1 MKNRIKSYWSNC
13 LSIAAIICSVVAI
26 CVSLPST
33 PELGIDYIGV
43 IVGILSLLVT
53 MLIGWQIWNV
63 IAIDKKI
70 RNEVNKVRSSFV
82 KETEV
87 IKDSSYIALQKLQFK
102 TELVNV
108 ESYMSNSS
116 FDRVVEN
123 IRTLLDS
130 AIAINEVEF
139 LREAAW
145 VIISTKER
153 INKILSFPGQ
163 RDRID
168 SIYVGIIKDVLAHL
182 SGDNTVV
189 PYLIDIL
196 REIKEYNEKIS
207 KHGIVKDE
215 TDITNDD

>member
-1 MKNRIKSYWSNC
+1 MKNWIKSYWSNC
-13 LSIAAIICSVVAI
+13 LSITAIICSVVAI
-26 CVSLPST
+26 CVSLPSA

-70 RNEVNKVRSSFV
+70 RNEVNKARSSFV

-116 FDRVVEN
+116 FDRVVES

-207 KHGIVKDE
+207 KHGIAKDE

>member
-1 MKNRIKSYWSNC
+1 MKNWIKSYWSNC

-26 CVSLPST
+26 CVSLPSA

-70 RNEVNKVRSSFV
+70 RNEVNKARSSFV

-116 FDRVVEN
+116 FDRVVES

-207 KHGIVKDE
+207 KHRIVKDE

>member
-1 MKNRIKSYWSNC
+1 M
-13 LSIAAIICSVVAI
+13 SIAAIICSVVAI

>member
-1 MKNRIKSYWSNC
+1 MKNWIKSYWSNC

-26 CVSLPST
+26 CVSLPSA

-70 RNEVNKVRSSFV
+70 RNEVNKARSSFV

-116 FDRVVEN
+116 FDRVVES

-215 TDITNDD
+215 TDIANDD

>member
-1 MKNRIKSYWSNC
+1 MKNWIKSYWSNC

-26 CVSLPST
+26 CVSLPSA
-33 PELGIDYIGV
+33 PEVGIDYIGV

-70 RNEVNKVRSSFV
+70 RNEVNKARSSFV

-116 FDRVVEN
+116 FDRVVES

>member
-1 MKNRIKSYWSNC
+1 MKNWIKSYWSNC

-70 RNEVNKVRSSFV
+70 RNEVNKARSSFV

-116 FDRVVEN
+116 FDRVVES

>member
-1 MKNRIKSYWSNC
+1 MKNWIKSYWSNC

-26 CVSLPST
+26 CVSLPSA

-70 RNEVNKVRSSFV
+70 RNEVNKARSSFV

-116 FDRVVEN
+116 FDRVVES

-215 TDITNDD
+215 QI